1 MEQNKTEM
9 LVLRITKQDKE
20 KITELAKSKGL
31 TLSRYV
37 RNLINY

>member
-9 LVLRITKQDKE
+9 LVLRITKKDKT
-20 KITELAKSKGL
+20 KLTELAKSRGL
-31 TLSRYV
+31 TLSRYI